1 MVERLRRCNPQVV
14 RREFRWWR
22 RQKRNHDFASA
33 LGCAMCLSSPF
44 HQVWSGLAEPG
55 YKSLLLPSRF
65 RCTMKA
71 MEVTYDFASSCS
83 DCKRLADT
91 GPA

>member
-55 YKSLLLPSRF
+55 YKI
-65 RCTMKA
+65 A
-71 MEVTYDFASSCS
+71 VASGTISPYNEGNGG
-83 DCKRLADT
+83 DL
-91 GPA
+91 